1 MLLLLGV
8 SFSKSKG
15 QNRINK
21 VLGHTLLID
30 NKKKSK
36 KKGQISNTLN
46 LSRLVEPEGFE
57 PSANKLYLFYQDSS
71 ISNKLG

>member
-30 NKKKSK
+30 NKIKSK

-46 LSRLVEPEGFE
+46 LSRLVEPT
-57 PSANKLYLFYQDSS
+57 KLK
-71 ISNKLG
+71 SNQFHEDLKKLAACVAS